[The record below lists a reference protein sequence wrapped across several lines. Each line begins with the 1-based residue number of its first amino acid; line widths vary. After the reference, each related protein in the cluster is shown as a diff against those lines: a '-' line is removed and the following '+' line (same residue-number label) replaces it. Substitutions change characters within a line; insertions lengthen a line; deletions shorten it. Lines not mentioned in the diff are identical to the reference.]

1 MQREES
7 IKRGKD
13 IVFDSALRVEA
24 ETKMHHSHSHNHR
37 MGVNLHTID
46 SVKPVNP

>member
-1 MQREES
+1 MQREGS

-24 ETKMHHSHSHNHR
+24 ETKMHHSHNHR
-37 MGVNLHTID
+37 INVNLHTID